1 MKRLTEQ
8 QIAKICFNANPLKA
22 TANYPRCPY
31 PRTTLKTTISAITK

>member
-1 MKRLTEQ
+1 MKKFTEQ

-31 PRTTLKTTISAITK
+31 PRITLKTTISAITK

>member
-1 MKRLTEQ
+1 MKRLTAE

-31 PRTTLKTTISAITK
+31 PRTKIK